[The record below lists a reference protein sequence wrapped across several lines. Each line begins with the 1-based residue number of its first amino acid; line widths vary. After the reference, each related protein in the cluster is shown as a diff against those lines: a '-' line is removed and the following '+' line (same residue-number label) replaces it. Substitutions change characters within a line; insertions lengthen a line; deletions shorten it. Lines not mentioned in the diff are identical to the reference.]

1 MTILT
6 GLKRFGA
13 GMIVISSL
21 ATVSHS
27 ALAQEIGED
36 HLAAARTAIAALG
49 ATDQF
54 DAIIPATAEQLKIN
68 LIRANADL
76 QEIIS
81 ATVDEEALKIVP
93 RRGDLEK
100 EAAQIYAKAFSKEE
114 LTAIA
119 GFYSSAAGKKL
130 IANGPLVIREVMKA
144 AEIWS
149 SGMARDLRV
158 NVSKMLEEKVGER
171 PTMPEEKK

>member
-21 ATVSHS
+21 ATASHS
-27 ALAQEIGED
+27 ALAQEISEE

-49 ATDQF
+49 STDQF
-54 DAIIPATAEQLKIN
+54 DAIIPGTAEQLKTN

-100 EAAQIYAKAFSKEE
+100 EAAQIYAKSFSKEE
-114 LTAIA
+114 LEAITA
-119 GFYSSAAGKKL
+119 FYNSGPGKKL
-130 IANGPLVIREVMKA
+130 IENGPLVIREVMKA

-149 SGMARDLRV
+149 SGVGRDLSV
-158 NVSKMLEEKVGER
+158 NVNKALQEKVGAR
-171 PTMPEEKK
+171 PKVSDEQK

>member
-1 MTILT
+1 MTIFT

-21 ATVSHS
+21 ATASHS
-27 ALAQEIGED
+27 ALAQEISED
-36 HLAAARTAIAALG
+36 HVAAARTAIAALG
-49 ATDQF
+49 STDQF
-54 DAIIPATAEQLKIN
+54 DAIIPGTAEQLKTN

-100 EAAQIYAKAFSKEE
+100 EAAQIYAKSFTKEE
-114 LTAIA
+114 LMAIA
-119 GFYSSAAGKKL
+119 DFYSSATGKKL
-130 IANGPLVIREVMKA
+130 IENGPLVIREVTKA

-149 SGMARDLRV
+149 AGVARDLNV
-158 NVSKMLEEKVGER
+158 NVNAALEDKVGER
-171 PTMPEEKK
+171 PRVADDKQ

>member
-21 ATVSHS
+21 ATASHS
-27 ALAQEIGED
+27 ALAQEVSED

-54 DAIIPATAEQLKIN
+54 DALIPGTAEQLKVN

-76 QEIIS
+76 QEVIS

-100 EAAQIYAKAFSKEE
+100 EAAQIYAKSFSKEE
-114 LTAIA
+114 LLAIA
-119 GFYSSAAGKKL
+119 DFYSSAAGKKL
-130 IANGPLVIREVMKA
+130 IENGPLVIREVMKA

-158 NVSKMLEEKVGER
+158 NVSKTLEEKVGER
-171 PTMPEEKK
+171 PTMPEAKP